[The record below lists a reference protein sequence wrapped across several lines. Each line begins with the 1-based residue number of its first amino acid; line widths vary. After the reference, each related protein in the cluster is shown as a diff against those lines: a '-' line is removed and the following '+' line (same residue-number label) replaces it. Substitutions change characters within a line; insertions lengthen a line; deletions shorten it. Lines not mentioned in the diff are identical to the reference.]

1 MADTLKL
8 EVPESLS
15 GARVD
20 KALATL
26 LNISRAEARALVET
40 GVLVDGAASK
50 PGHRVRPGSVM
61 ETPVPRSSPVLTPED
76 VPFEVVTE
84 DPSFLVVN
92 KPAGIVVHPGAGR
105 SRGTLAA
112 GLLLRFP
119 ELRGVG
125 QEGRWGLI
133 HRLDKETSGVLLV
146 GRTTEAFELLSRE
159 MRARGIQR
167 VYTALVEGVF
177 SIPTGTVEAPIGR
190 DPARPTRRAV
200 VPDGKPARTHYEVV
214 KSFGSS
220 SLLEVRLDTGRTH
233 QIRVHLAAIDH
244 PVIGDP
250 IYGHRATAAS
260 SPRLFLHAGRI
271 SFTHP
276 TDGTAVTAEA
286 PLPEDL
292 STVLAQLSGRS
303 DG

>member
-1 MADTLKL
+1 M
-8 EVPESLS
+8 
-15 GARVD
+15 D

-26 LNISRAEARALVET
+26 LNISRAEARSLVKT
-40 GVLVDGAASK
+40 GVIIDGAAAK
-50 PGHRVRPGSVM
+50 PSHHVRSGSVI
-61 ETPVPRSSPVLTPED
+61 ETPALPSSPVLIPED

-92 KPAGIVVHPGAGR
+92 KPAGVVVHPGAGR
-105 SRGTLAA
+105 SGGTLAA

-146 GRTTEAFELLSRE
+146 GRTPEAFEFLSRE
-159 MRARGIQR
+159 MRARSIQR
-167 VYTALVEGVF
+167 VYIALVDGVF
-177 SIPTGTVEAPIGR
+177 SIPTGTVEAPLGR

-200 VPDGKPARTHYEVV
+200 VPEGKPARTHYEVV
-214 KSFGSS
+214 QGFGSS
-220 SLLEVRLDTGRTH
+220 SLLEVTLDTGRTH

-244 PVIGDP
+244 PVIGDRV
-250 IYGHRATAAS
+250 YGHRATAAS
-260 SPRLFLHAGRI
+260 SPRVFLHAGRI
-271 SFTHP
+271 TFPHP
-276 TDGTAVTAEA
+276 TDGAAVTAEA

-292 STVLAQLSGRS
+292 STVLARLAGRS
-303 DG
+303 DN